1 MRIAVLAV
9 LVTLAGATHPA
20 AAARAT
26 DQVLV
31 FRSAPITVAGFGVSQ
46 GEQLVPSPAID
57 GYVTGMS
64 GDVVDADGNSVPV
77 TSVMLHH
84 SVFAK
89 ANAHDA
95 TCSQVTDY
103 DGNPWPLQ
111 VQRFYGLGEERAVL
125 TLPPGYGYPNRGS
138 DRWGLVYMLMN
149 HKPAARTVY
158 IQYTVHYAT
167 GQTLTPVHPYWFDE
181 HNCAADPIFDVPGNG
196 RMFST
201 FSKTVDYTMP
211 ESGRI
216 VAAGG
221 HLHGGGVRLDLTDQ
235 TCGTKLLTSEPTW
248 GLPLVRPI
256 VHEPGPKHMTS
267 LTAATGIPVS
277 AGDRLRMTAVYDNS
291 LPHTRVMGVM
301 MVFLAPGPVS
311 KCAAVPPL
319 PADPLSHPSAPP
331 RMRLPLARTPAGPLR
346 SVPGTSVGDFQYG
359 AQRVVV
365 KRGTRFVWRFTGP
378 SRHDVTL
385 ANGPVGF
392 SSQSRDSG
400 SFSFR
405 FTRPGVY
412 RLFCSLHPT
421 AMTQI
426 VTVR

>member
-1 MRIAVLAV
+1 
-9 LVTLAGATHPA
+9 
-20 AAARAT
+20 
-26 DQVLV
+26 
-31 FRSAPITVAGFGVSQ
+31 
-46 GEQLVPSPAID
+46 
-57 GYVTGMS
+57 
-64 GDVVDADGNSVPV
+64 
-77 TSVMLHH
+77 
-84 SVFAK
+84 
-89 ANAHDA
+89 
-95 TCSQVTDY
+95 
-103 DGNPWPLQ
+103 
-111 VQRFYGLGEERAVL
+111 
-125 TLPPGYGYPNRGS
+125 
-138 DRWGLVYMLMN
+138 MLMN

-158 IQYTVHYAT
+158 VQYTVHYAT

-181 HNCAADPIFDVPGNG
+181 HNCAADPIFDVPGTG
-196 RMFST
+196 ALFST

-216 VAAGG
+216 VAAVG

-235 TCGTKLLTSEPTW
+235 TCGTKLFTSEPTW
-248 GLPLVRPI
+248 GLPVVRPI
-256 VHEPGPKHMTS
+256 IHEPGPKHMTTPDRS
-267 LTAATGIPVS
+267 DRDPRVGRRPAPDDRGLRQQPS
-277 AGDRLRMTAVYDNS
+277 PHPRDGDHD
-291 LPHTRVMGVM
+291 GV
-301 MVFLAPGPVS
+301 PRSRPVS
-311 KCAAVPPL
+311 KCEAVPPL

-365 KRGTRFVWRFTGP
+365 KRGTRFLWRFTGP

-421 AMTQI
+421 TMTQV